1 MVQRTYALRACDY
14 CDIELPSNELIPI
27 TDRVVSGERQGSRSY
42 FSTRRTIGR
51 GTSSSTY
58 YKVSNLKVCPECYE
72 YRAAAIRRRR
82 FMRFLGGCVVVAVIV
97 GAIAGFIAIHPNG
110 SATSNAKE
118 YVPAKIV
125 DEGALPVA
133 DKANITEMD
142 PPTFGTA
149 DNQPGSAAS
158 PANDAPLREVDR
170 SQDYQRGP
178 TPPTTPRNIQDDYA
192 VAINEATP
200 AALESGRP
208 ETWAA
213 AGRHGYVVP
222 SSPQAYGDRT
232 CRNIYSTIF
241 NGEEQTES
249 AAVKWCRM
257 AEGGDWELSN

>member
-14 CDIELPSNELIPI
+14 CDIELPGNELIPI

-42 FSTRRTIGR
+42 FSTRGTIGR

-133 DKANITEMD
+133 DKANITETA
-142 PPTFGTA
+142 PPTIGTA
-149 DNQPGSAAS
+149 DNQPGSDAS

-170 SQDYQRGP
+170 SQDDQRGP
-178 TPPTTPRNIQDDYA
+178 TPPTAPRNIQDDYA
-192 VAINEATP
+192 AAINEATP
-200 AALESGRP
+200 GALESGRA
-208 ETWAA
+208 EEWAA

-241 NGEEQTES
+241 NGEEQSQS
-249 AAVKWCRM
+249 AAVRWCQP
-257 AEGGDWELSN
+257 AEGGAWKLSN